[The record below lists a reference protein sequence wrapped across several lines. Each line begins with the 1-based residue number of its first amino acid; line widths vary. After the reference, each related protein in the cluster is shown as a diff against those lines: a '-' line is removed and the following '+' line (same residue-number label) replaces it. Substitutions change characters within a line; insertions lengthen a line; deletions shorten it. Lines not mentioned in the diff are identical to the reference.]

1 VTLTTQAGRQTLDR
15 VRLAVSLAAAMLIGL
30 NMRPA
35 ITSVAT
41 LLDVIAAEQLGDW
54 QTVVLSSLPIA
65 AFGVT
70 APFIPWVARKLG
82 VAFTLFVAMVVLF
95 VALLVR
101 SGVDGML
108 LPATGVASVAIMFGS
123 VLVPPFLRS
132 LAATPFWVGITTTMF
147 GLGAALGAWIA
158 IPVYDR
164 AGSNLAAALGFWA
177 WPALAAAVA
186 MLVVMVGFRQNAESQ
201 TVSATQAT
209 GQGTGWHLN
218 LAVVGTFSL
227 MAMVYA
233 TVIAWLPV
241 VLQAQ
246 GIDRFTAGTLL
257 AVFNIAGFAP
267 TLLLGLIARRRRVLV
282 GAAFASG
289 LVLAA
294 AMCGLAFGV
303 SSLAFGL
310 VVLIG
315 VSETALFGI
324 TMLLLV
330 RNERPGSSILS
341 ATSQG
346 VGYVLGALF
355 SASFGGLYAATG
367 SWTLALWLLC
377 GISVALAALA
387 ARAVQTSK

>member
-1 VTLTTQAGRQTLDR
+1 
-15 VRLAVSLAAAMLIGL
+15 MLIGL

-82 VAFTLFVAMVVLF
+82 VAVTLFVAMVVLF

>member
-186 MLVVMVGFRQNAESQ
+186 MLVVMVGFRQNAESR

>member
-1 VTLTTQAGRQTLDR
+1 
-15 VRLAVSLAAAMLIGL
+15 MLIGL

-41 LLDVIAAEQLGDW
+41 LLDVIAAEQLSDW

-82 VAFTLFVAMVVLF
+82 VAVTLFIAMVVLF

-101 SGVDGML
+101 AGADGML

-158 IPVYDR
+158 IPVYDG

-186 MLVVMVGFRQNAESQ
+186 MLVVIVGIRRNAGSLVPATPATRQGA
-201 TVSATQAT
+201 
-209 GQGTGWHLN
+209 GWHLN
-218 LAVVGTFSL
+218 IAVVGTFSL

-246 GIDRFTAGTLL
+246 GIDPFTAGTLL

-267 TLLLGLIARRRRVLV
+267 TLMLGLIARRRHVLV

-294 AMCGLAFGV
+294 AMCGLALGV

-377 GISVALAALA
+377 GISVALAAVA

>member
-82 VAFTLFVAMVVLF
+82 VAVTLFVAMVVLF